1 MIDLRTIFEIH
12 RMANEGSSV
21 RKIAENLQL
30 SRKTVKKY
38 LEDPNPKK
46 PVIKRANK
54 LDSFKD
60 EIKRL
65 LEIDHSVSAVVI
77 QQRIAEKGF
86 DGEIT
91 IIRNYLRKV
100 RNTFKKKSFIRFESL
115 PGQQCQIDWGH
126 FGSIR
131 HGNTNRKLYCMA
143 VVECHSRLLYL
154 EFTHSQRQEA
164 LHRCLLNAFCFF
176 HGTPAEIVHD
186 NMITAV
192 IERDGSL
199 IRFNESFLEFLR
211 PFKITPKA
219 CNVRKPN
226 EKGKIENSIKYIR
239 NNFIP
244 LRSFTDLKNVQTQAD
259 HWRDHVANQRM
270 HNTTGEKP
278 GCRFKQDAMRPL
290 PELLP
295 DCRDAAI
302 VKVHSD
308 FSIRFDCNN
317 YTVPPW
323 TIGKKVVAK
332 GDNQTIT
339 VYYKDK
345 PIAVHERNWQRRQ
358 RIELAGHRED
368 AEKQIHRKWHS
379 DEVAA
384 LISLGQEA
392 KVYLERLAE
401 TRQSFKKHVRK
412 IFALKCEYGA
422 YSLIAAIKRAS
433 SVNAYG
439 AQYIENILYQDMTPE
454 RNHPPVRL
462 KKEYLNRICLE
473 EPILAEY
480 DTFIIKR
487 KKRL

>member
-1 MIDLRTIFEIH
+1 
-12 RMANEGSSV
+12 
-21 RKIAENLQL
+21 
-30 SRKTVKKY
+30 
-38 LEDPNPKK
+38 
-46 PVIKRANK
+46 
-54 LDSFKD
+54 
-60 EIKRL
+60 
-65 LEIDHSVSAVVI
+65 
-77 QQRIAEKGF
+77 
-86 DGEIT
+86 
-91 IIRNYLRKV
+91 
-100 RNTFKKKSFIRFESL
+100 
-115 PGQQCQIDWGH
+115 
-126 FGSIR
+126 
-131 HGNTNRKLYCMA
+131 
-143 VVECHSRLLYL
+143 
-154 EFTHSQRQEA
+154 
-164 LHRCLLNAFCFF
+164 
-176 HGTPAEIVHD
+176 
-186 NMITAV
+186 
-192 IERDGSL
+192 
-199 IRFNESFLEFLR
+199 
-211 PFKITPKA
+211 
-219 CNVRKPN
+219 
-226 EKGKIENSIKYIR
+226 
-239 NNFIP
+239 
-244 LRSFTDLKNVQTQAD
+244 
-259 HWRDHVANQRM
+259 
-270 HNTTGEKP
+270 
-278 GCRFKQDAMRPL
+278 MRPL

-295 DCRDAAI
+295 DCRDTAI

-345 PIAVHERNWQRRQ
+345 PIVVHDRSWHRRQ

-384 LISLGQEA
+384 LISLGD
-392 KVYLERLAE
+392 KVKIYLERLAE

-412 IFALKCEYGA
+412 LFALKCEYGV

-454 RNHPPVRL
+454 RDHPPVRL

-487 KKRL
+487 KKRS

>member
-1 MIDLRTIFEIH
+1 MILRTIFEIH
-12 RMANEGSSV
+12 RMANEGPSV

-38 LEDPNPKK
+38 LKDPNPKK

-77 QQRIAEKGF
+77 QQRIAELGF

-131 HGNTNRKLYCMA
+131 HGNTNRKLYC
-143 VVECHSRLLYL
+143 
-154 EFTHSQRQEA
+154 
-164 LHRCLLNAFCFF
+164 
-176 HGTPAEIVHD
+176 
-186 NMITAV
+186 
-192 IERDGSL
+192 
-199 IRFNESFLEFLR
+199 
-211 PFKITPKA
+211 
-219 CNVRKPN
+219 NVRKPN

-239 NNFIP
+239 NNFLP
-244 LRSFTDLKNVQTQAD
+244 LRSFTDLKDVQTQAD

-278 GCRFKQDAMRPL
+278 GRRFKQDAMRPL

-345 PIAVHERNWQRRQ
+345 PIAVHERSWQRRQ

-480 DTFIIKR
+480 DTFIIKKR
-487 KKRL
+487 KKL